1 MTFKELNFF
10 YHLCDNPQV
19 TKLAQELAIS
29 QSAIS
34 IAIKSLEEKLNEKLF
49 DRIGKKLLLNER
61 GRYFKEQTYEHYLAL
76 QDAQNIFQK
85 NKLAGNL
92 KIAASKT
99 ISNYIMPDIY
109 FDFLSIYPEVSFE
122 IDSINSTHT
131 IEKVLKGELDIGLI
145 ETNSTH
151 SNIIKQHLCD
161 DELIIVTSDKNSP
174 KQIYIDQ
181 IDKKWIL
188 RESGSGTKEI
198 FIDTLRK
205 SGNEVEI
212 FMQLHSFQE
221 IKTIILDNPN
231 TITAI
236 SKLAVQKELE
246 EKKLFEIKLTNI
258 TFKREFSLI
267 YHKNKTT
274 NLLFDTFIQFVEE
287 NIDKNREFNADC
299 GTIQSK

>member
-19 TKLAQELAIS
+19 TKLAQELDIS

-34 IAIKSLEEKLNEKLF
+34 IAIKSLEEKLNERLF

-61 GRYFKEQTYEHYLAL
+61 GRYFKAQTYQHYIAL
-76 QDAQNIFQK
+76 KDAQTIFQK
-85 NKLAGNL
+85 NKLAGTL
-92 KIAASKT
+92 KISASKT
-99 ISNYIMPDIY
+99 ISNYVMPDIY
-109 FDFLSIYPEVSFE
+109 FEFLSIYPEVSFK
-122 IDSINSTHT
+122 IDSINSTET
-131 IEKVLKGELDIGLI
+131 IEKIVDGALDIGLI
-145 ETNSTH
+145 ETNLTH
-151 SNIIKQHLCD
+151 SSIIKKYLCD
-161 DELIIVTSDKNSP
+161 DELIIVTSDKNYE
-174 KQIYIDQ
+174 KEKYIDT

-198 FIDTLRK
+198 FIDSLGEYAK
-205 SGNEVEI
+205 NINI

-236 SKLAVQKELE
+236 SKLAVKKELE

-258 TFKREFSLI
+258 SFKREFSLI
-267 YHKNKTT
+267 YNKNKTSS
-274 NLLFDTFIQFVEE
+274 LLFDTFIKFVEKKLASVITS
-287 NIDKNREFNADC
+287 N
-299 GTIQSK
+299 